1 LGGKAKVQGMV
12 TLSKI
17 YTKTGDS
24 GETGLGDGSRV
35 SKTSLRIAA
44 IGAVDE
50 ANSAIGVA
58 RLDAEGDADAMLSR
72 IQNDLFDL
80 GADLSA
86 PEDGRKAEGRL
97 RVSGAQVERLERE
110 IDVMNE
116 ALSPLTSFVLPGGT
130 ALAAHLHLARA
141 IARRAEAAIVAL
153 AAKEEINPAALHY
166 ANRLSDHLFVM
177 ARTANDAGMGDVLWV
192 PGGNQES

>member
-1 LGGKAKVQGMV
+1 MV
-12 TLSKI
+12 TLSRI

-24 GETGLGDGSRV
+24 GETGLGDGSRIA
-35 SKTSLRIAA
+35 KTAPRIAA

-50 ANSAIGVA
+50 TNSAIGIA

-97 RVSGAQVERLERE
+97 RMSEAQVERLERE
-110 IDVMNE
+110 IDAMNE
-116 ALSPLTSFVLPGGT
+116 KLSPLTSFVLPGGT

-153 AAKEEINPAALHY
+153 AARETINAAALHY

-177 ARTANDAGMGDVLWV
+177 ARTANDGGMGDVLWV
-192 PGGNQES
+192 PGKNRD